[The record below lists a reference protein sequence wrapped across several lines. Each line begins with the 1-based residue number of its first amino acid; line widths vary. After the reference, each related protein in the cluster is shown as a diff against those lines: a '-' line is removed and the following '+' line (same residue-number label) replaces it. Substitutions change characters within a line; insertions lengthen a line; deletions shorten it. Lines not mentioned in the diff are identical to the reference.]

1 MLKQKMALLLAAA
14 MLAGAVS
21 GCSNSQQGGEVSA
34 DSGASAQSEG
44 SSQAE
49 NQEPVTIKFVGYA
62 NSAAGFE
69 ARAEEFISQRSDIKV
84 EVQGIPANSW
94 GELMQAISV
103 NIAGGDVPDIA
114 DIASEGQRS
123 FAASGI
129 IIPIDEYLERDK
141 EEMKETL
148 DEIDPALMETM
159 KYDGKT
165 YCLPTVWNN
174 ILLYYNKNVLER
186 FNIPEPESGWTIDD
200 FIEICQTVTSE
211 NDGTNDVYGYAF
223 GNAYFNTIV
232 PWMIVSGGN
241 VLNDDW
247 TESRLTDP
255 DTLAG
260 VQLLYDFVYKYNISP
275 KIDAGV
281 ADLDLFVQDKLAFMS
296 AGMWQVNALKNA
308 DFPVDDYDVVDL
320 PIVKEDKAV
329 IGVGGA
335 PIFAASEHQDAAWEF
350 AKFLSSKDF
359 QDTFIVE
366 DGWSI
371 PAVKSAADTLAAKD
385 FAPAHADL
393 FYASAQKG
401 VMVPAPQE
409 YGAIESVLLREFG
422 AAMANMKTMEEA
434 MAAAEEEINAEIAK
448 RG

>member
-1 MLKQKMALLLAAA
+1 M
-14 MLAGAVS
+14 
-21 GCSNSQQGGEVSA
+21 
-34 DSGASAQSEG
+34 
-44 SSQAE
+44 
-49 NQEPVTIKFVGYA
+49 
-62 NSAAGFE
+62 
-69 ARAEEFISQRSDIKV
+69 
-84 EVQGIPANSW
+84 
-94 GELMQAISV
+94 
-103 NIAGGDVPDIA
+103 
-114 DIASEGQRS
+114 
-123 FAASGI
+123 
-129 IIPIDEYLERDK
+129 
-141 EEMKETL
+141 
-148 DEIDPALMETM
+148 
-159 KYDGKT
+159 
-165 YCLPTVWNN
+165 
-174 ILLYYNKNVLER
+174 
-186 FNIPEPESGWTIDD
+186 
-200 FIEICQTVTSE
+200 
-211 NDGTNDVYGYAF
+211 
-223 GNAYFNTIV
+223 
-232 PWMIVSGGN
+232 
-241 VLNDDW
+241 
-247 TESRLTDP
+247 
-255 DTLAG
+255 
-260 VQLLYDFVYKYNISP
+260 
-275 KIDAGV
+275 
-281 ADLDLFVQDKLAFMS
+281 QDKLAFMS

-371 PAVKSAADTLAAKD
+371 PAVKFAADTLAAKD

>member
-1 MLKQKMALLLAAA
+1 MKVAANFMDALTLHYYTHPGGWLNKGAA
-14 MLAGAVS
+14 
-21 GCSNSQQGGEVSA
+21 
-34 DSGASAQSEG
+34 
-44 SSQAE
+44 
-49 NQEPVTIKFVGYA
+49 T
-62 NSAAGFE
+62 GF
-69 ARAEEFISQRSDIKV
+69 
-84 EVQGIPANSW
+84 
-94 GELMQAISV
+94 
-103 NIAGGDVPDIA
+103 
-114 DIASEGQRS
+114 
-123 FAASGI
+123 
-129 IIPIDEYLERDK
+129 DK
-141 EEMKETL
+141 ETWYISMNKTL
-148 DEIDPALMETM
+148 KMEELINRHLEIM
-159 KYDGKT
+159 
-165 YCLPTVWNN
+165 N
-174 ILLYYNKNVLER
+174 
-186 FNIPEPESGWTIDD
+186 
-200 FIEICQTVTSE
+200 
-211 NDGTNDVYGYAF
+211 
-223 GNAYFNTIV
+223 
-232 PWMIVSGGN
+232 
-241 VLNDDW
+241 
-247 TESRLTDP
+247 
-255 DTLAG
+255 
-260 VQLLYDFVYKYNISP
+260 KYNISP

-308 DFPVDDYDVVDL
+308 DFPVEDYDVVDL

>member
-1 MLKQKMALLLAAA
+1 MLKRKLALFLAAA
-14 MLAGAVS
+14 MLIGAMS
-21 GCSNSQQGGEVSA
+21 GCSGSPQGGESS
-34 DSGASAQSEG
+34 SGTSSTEG
-44 SSQAE
+44 EASSQEE
-49 NQEPVTIKFVGYA
+49 NQEQVTIKFVGYA
-62 NSAAGFE
+62 NSAGDFEKRAQEFMAG
-69 ARAEEFISQRSDIKV
+69 QPNIKV

-114 DIASEGQRS
+114 DIASEGQRT
-123 FAASGI
+123 FATSGM
-129 IIPIDEYLERDK
+129 IIPIDDYLERDK
-141 EEMKETL
+141 DELKDTL
-148 DEIDPALMETM
+148 DQIDPALMDAM

-174 ILLYYNKNVLER
+174 MLLYYNKNVLER

-200 FIEICQTVTSE
+200 FIEICQMVTSE
-211 NDGTNDVYGYAF
+211 NSGTNDTYGYAF
-223 GNAYFNTIV
+223 SNAYFTTIV
-232 PWMIVSGGN
+232 PWMVTAGGN

-281 ADLDLFVQDKLAFMS
+281 GDLDLFVQDKLAFMG
-296 AGMWQVNALKNA
+296 AGMWQVNALRNSE
-308 DFPVDDYDVVDL
+308 FPVEDYDVIDF

-329 IGVGGA
+329 IGIGGA
-335 PIFAASEHQDAAWEF
+335 PIFSASENKDAAWEF

-359 QDTFIVE
+359 QDTFIAN

-371 PAVKSAADTLAAKD
+371 PSVKSAADILASKD
-385 FAPAHADL
+385 FAPEHSQL
-393 FYASAQKG
+393 FYDSAQKG
-401 VMVPAPQE
+401 VLVPAPQE
-409 YGAIESVLLREFG
+409 YGTIESVLLREFG
-422 AAMANMKTMEEA
+422 AAMANMKSMEEA